1 MASKWSQFVTL
12 IHAYILHITPLQYS
26 RYSNELIIIFPSVAQ
41 IYPMQGAANLD
52 IF

>member
-1 MASKWSQFVTL
+1 MESVCYTNSC
-12 IHAYILHITPLQYS
+12 IHILDITPLQYS